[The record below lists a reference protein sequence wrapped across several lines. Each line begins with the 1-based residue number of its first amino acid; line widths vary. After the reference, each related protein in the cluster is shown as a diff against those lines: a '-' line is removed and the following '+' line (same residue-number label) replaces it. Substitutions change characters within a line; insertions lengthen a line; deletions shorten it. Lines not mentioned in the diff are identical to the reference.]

1 MVKFSARILSV
12 IALTLSS
19 LSLAAP
25 WRVVE
30 SFPHPTFAFTQGLNF
45 HQGFVYETT
54 GQYGESQLLRY
65 QLGDQQPEILH
76 RLHRR
81 YFGEGSVILNDEV
94 VWLTWQRGV
103 AFAINPETGNR
114 RIAFNYDGEGWG
126 LAISPDQTQMVMSNG
141 SDELQ
146 FLTTTGEL
154 IREVRV
160 SGGARRW
167 DQLNE
172 LEWVGDTI
180 FANRWHTQQLI
191 AIDATTGRIR
201 AVYNFDELWRTQAER
216 QRINRNM
223 SFNGIAYKA
232 DSNTF
237 LVTGKYWNTIYEVEL
252 EGWQ

>member
-19 LSLAAP
+19 LSLATP

-30 SFPHPTFAFTQGLNF
+30 SFPHPTFAFTQGLSF

-237 LVTGKYWNTIYEVEL
+237 LLTGKYWNTIYEVEL